1 MPALPGQPSCPAPQ
15 VDVLSSAGGRSSAY
29 LLRQHDTAVL
39 VDCGPGTAVSLAR
52 SGWLGRL
59 DAVVITHEHADHAA
73 DIIGLAY
80 ARRFPDPLPRI
91 PLLAPASTLSVLS
104 RLDELFAVPT
114 LPQMAHT
121 IAASFEPEALKMDG
135 SPAAIAS
142 QLRLAAYP
150 ARHAVPSAALRFSAA
165 QQTITFSSDTGT
177 CDALTEAAANADLFL
192 CEATY
197 LKASR
202 QELDHGHL
210 TPELAAATA
219 SRAGARRLVLTHLA
233 RASDAAA
240 AVTAARRHASTSDIT
255 AACEEATIN
264 LVPPQ

>member
-1 MPALPGQPSCPAPQ
+1 M
-15 VDVLSSAGGRSSAY
+15 LSSAGGRSSAY

-52 SGWLGRL
+52 SGWLSRL
-59 DAVVITHEHADHAA
+59 DAIVITHEHADHAA

-91 PLLAPASTLSVLS
+91 PLLAPASALSVLC

-121 IAASFEPEALKMDG
+121 IAASFEPVALKMDG
-135 SPAAIAS
+135 SPATIAG

-165 QQTITFSSDTGT
+165 QWTVTFSSDTGT
-177 CDALTEAAANADLFL
+177 CDALTEAATNADLFL

-197 LKASR
+197 LQASR
-202 QELDHGHL
+202 QELDRHGHL

-219 SRAGARRLVLTHLA
+219 SRSGARRLILTHLA

-240 AVTAARRHASTSDIT
+240 AVTAARRYAGTSDVT
-255 AACEEATIN
+255 ATTCEEATIK
-264 LVPPQ
+264 VAPPQ